1 MREVEQ
7 VGKTIEEAIQLA
19 LNELEVIREDVDIEV
34 LEEPSKSFLNIL
46 GTKLAK
52 VRVKIKSSVSNSKME
67 ERISSFL
74 SGLMERFDLQGDI
87 VITYQDK
94 YLWASIEGEDLGLL
108 IGKHGQTLN
117 AVQYITNMVA
127 NRDRQDKQR
136 LVLDINSYRMH
147 REEVLTGLA
156 YRLARQVK
164 AQGEAMELEPM
175 TPHERRVIHVAL
187 QEESGVET
195 YSSGEEPFRYV
206 VIAPS
211 ETPDSTG
218 DHSSY
223 KRDDRD
229 RERVPLTRPHR
240 GDA

>member
-7 VGKTIEEAIQLA
+7 VGKTLEEAIQLA
-19 LNELEVIREDVDIEV
+19 LDELEVTREDVDIEV

-46 GTKLAK
+46 GTKLARI
-52 VRVKIKSSVSNSKME
+52 RVKIKSSVSNSHME
-67 ERISSFL
+67 ERINSFL
-74 SGLMERFDLQGDI
+74 SSLMERLDLQGDI
-87 VITYQDK
+87 IFTYQDK
-94 YLWASIEGEDLGLL
+94 YLWVSIEGEDLGFL

-127 NRDRQDKQR
+127 NRDIQEKQR
-136 LVLDINSYRMH
+136 IVLDVNSYRIR
-147 REEVLTGLA
+147 REEVLTNLA

-187 QEESGVET
+187 QEDSGVET

-211 ETPDSTG
+211 KTPDRTG
-218 DHSSY
+218 YQSSY
-223 KRDDRD
+223 KREY
-229 RERVPLTRPHR
+229 RERVSLTRPPR
-240 GDA
+240 GNA